1 MKRCISILCTLLASL
16 FLVSCSTE
24 KEFTADP
31 YANYDALW
39 QILDRN
45 YCYFD
50 LKLPEGTTWRDLYHK
65 HRKDL
70 RPKMTTD
77 SLFLIMT
84 ELLAELKDGHVN
96 LSSTFNLSRYWKWRT
111 EGPRTFDAELV
122 ERYLGEDYKIAGALA
137 YKALDYPDEGKR
149 EIPLGYIRVA
159 SFNSGLSDGNVSAA
173 LNRLRDCDGLILDL
187 RANGGGQVSSS
198 ELLARH
204 FIDKRRHVGYMSHKT
219 GPGHNDFSRQIP
231 IYLDPLTRG
240 TIWLKPV
247 FVLVNQGVYS
257 AANDFVLRL
266 KGLPHVRIIGVKT
279 GGGAGLPMSSELP
292 NGWGIRF
299 SHLRYSGEG
308 RRVWYRARY
317 QGRGRT
323 EAHRREG
330 PLHRCL
336 GTPPDGLDQ
345 GDQEAPQEVALF
357 RLRQKEH
364 PPQRYTPYR
373 CGGCSLS

>member
-65 HRKDL
+65 HRRDL

-231 IYLDPLTRG
+231 IYIDPLTRG

-299 SHLRYSGEG
+299 SASRTYDTAGKDVEFGIEPDIKVEGELKRTDEKDLFIDASARLLTAWIKAIKKHL
-308 RRVWYRARY
+308 
-317 QGRGRT
+317 
-323 EAHRREG
+323 
-330 PLHRCL
+330 
-336 GTPPDGLDQ
+336 
-345 GDQEAPQEVALF
+345 
-357 RLRQKEH
+357 KK
-364 PPQRYTPYR
+364 
-373 CGGCSLS
+373 

>member
-149 EIPLGYIRVA
+149 EI
-159 SFNSGLSDGNVSAA
+159 
-173 LNRLRDCDGLILDL
+173 
-187 RANGGGQVSSS
+187 
-198 ELLARH
+198 
-204 FIDKRRHVGYMSHKT
+204 
-219 GPGHNDFSRQIP
+219 
-231 IYLDPLTRG
+231 
-240 TIWLKPV
+240 
-247 FVLVNQGVYS
+247 
-257 AANDFVLRL
+257 
-266 KGLPHVRIIGVKT
+266 
-279 GGGAGLPMSSELP
+279 
-292 NGWGIRF
+292 
-299 SHLRYSGEG
+299 
-308 RRVWYRARY
+308 
-317 QGRGRT
+317 
-323 EAHRREG
+323 
-330 PLHRCL
+330 
-336 GTPPDGLDQ
+336 
-345 GDQEAPQEVALF
+345 
-357 RLRQKEH
+357 
-364 PPQRYTPYR
+364 
-373 CGGCSLS
+373 

>member
-16 FLVSCSTE
+16 FLLSCSTE

-65 HRKDL
+65 HRRDL

-204 FIDKRRHVGYMSHKT
+204 FIDKHRHVGYMSHKT

-231 IYLDPLTRG
+231 IYIDPLTRG

-266 KGLPHVRIIGVKT
+266 KGLPQVRIIGVKT
-279 GGGAGLPMSSELP
+279 GVGAGLPMSSELP

-299 SHLRYSGEG
+299 SASRTYDTAGKDVEFGIEPDIKVEGELKRTDEKDLFIDASARLLTVWIKAIKKHL
-308 RRVWYRARY
+308 
-317 QGRGRT
+317 
-323 EAHRREG
+323 
-330 PLHRCL
+330 
-336 GTPPDGLDQ
+336 
-345 GDQEAPQEVALF
+345 
-357 RLRQKEH
+357 KK
-364 PPQRYTPYR
+364 
-373 CGGCSLS
+373 